1 MLTQKYKF
9 KNIGLLLA
17 AFLGVELLSFLAL
30 SYPSLLPIIF
40 FLILILFLFLSIYR
54 FKSALLILLL
64 ELIISSKG
72 YLFYLLLNSERLL
85 SLRIAIWAIFMLV
98 FVIKF
103 GKQLLKDKKN
113 SLYWQNILNFT
124 FLKPYL
130 LLAGALL
137 LGLVSALI
145 YGNDFS
151 AIFFDFNNWLYFLT
165 LFPLIAIAPKRK
177 DLVQVLFIG
186 AIWISL
192 KTLILLAIF
201 SHNTFTFPVYSWLR
215 KTLVGEMTVLSGSW
229 NRIFIQSQSF
239 VVVAYLFLLAKS
251 QEFSFSLKKLK
262 LKSSL
267 LILAGGLFFSTIV
280 LSLSRSFWLALLG
293 ASSILLLILFI
304 KKNRKLIIRPLL
316 FIVLSSLVGV
326 ALILL
331 TLPRGSSGALDAQIS
346 ERITGGSEEAA
357 LASRWSLLP
366 PLMDAILVN
375 PISGQGFGA
384 MISYRSQDPRVLEN
398 NPDGIYTTYA
408 FEWGYLDIWLKVGL
422 IGLLAYLYLLWSLIK
437 KTYQR
442 AIASNDYLYYGLL
455 SAILFLAITHFF
467 TPYLNHPLGIGFII
481 VSSCLIAKNKVY

>member
-1 MLTQKYKF
+1 MLAKKYKF
-9 KNIGLLLA
+9 KNIGILLT
-17 AFLGVELLSFLAL
+17 AFLGIELLSFLAL
-30 SYPSLLPIIF
+30 SFPGLLQANF
-40 FLILILFLFLSIYR
+40 FLILGLFLFLSIYS

-64 ELIISSKG
+64 ELIIGSKG
-72 YLFYLLLNSERLL
+72 YLFYLPLNSEKLL

-103 GKQLLKDKKN
+103 AKQLLRDKKN
-113 SLYWQNILNFT
+113 SSYWQNILNFT

-130 LLAGALL
+130 FLAGALA

-145 YGNDFS
+145 YGNDLS

-177 DLVQVLFIG
+177 ELVQVLFAG
-186 AIWISL
+186 AVWISL

-215 KTLVGEMTVLSGSW
+215 KTLVGEMTVLSASW

-239 VVVAYLFLLAKS
+239 VVITYLFLLAKS
-251 QEFSFSLKKLK
+251 HELSFSLKRPKIK
-262 LKSSL
+262 TIL
-267 LILAGGLFFSTIV
+267 LILIGGLFFSTIV
-280 LSLSRSFWLALLG
+280 LSLSRSFWLALL
-293 ASSILLLILFI
+293 SSSFILLLVLFI
-304 KKNRKLIIRPLL
+304 KKKRKLIWRPLL
-316 FIVLSSLVGV
+316 FIILSSFVGV
-326 ALILL
+326 SLILAV
-331 TLPRGSSGALDAQIS
+331 LPKGSSGALDAQIS
-346 ERITGGSEEAA
+346 ERISGDSEEAA

-366 PLMDAILVN
+366 PLIDAILVN

-384 MISYRSQDPRVLEN
+384 MVSYKSQDPRVLEN
-398 NPDGIYTTYA
+398 NPDGVYTTYA
-408 FEWGYLDIWLKVGL
+408 FEWGYLDIWLKLGL
-422 IGLLAYLYLLWSLIK
+422 IGLLTYLYLLWSLIK

-442 AIASNDYLYYGLL
+442 AVATKDYLYYGLL